1 MWTMRVFFIY
11 DRFCIYA
18 RTHNSTMLTLN
29 ASCLKLHIQFCIALE
44 NPVYYLLFSR
54 YSMVEVK
61 RQKFLCLLL
70 VYSANICLSI
80 HMHVAHAHLQL
91 TARPKLIYS
100 NAWPKLGT
108 RDTHA
113 TKGDTTVDKN
123 RLGLLPQ
130 KKNQDR
136 HVFCA
141 LL

>member
-1 MWTMRVFFIY
+1 
-11 DRFCIYA
+11 
-18 RTHNSTMLTLN
+18 
-29 ASCLKLHIQFCIALE
+29 
-44 NPVYYLLFSR
+44 
-54 YSMVEVK
+54 MVEVK

-130 KKNQDR
+130 KKIKTGMSSVHYCKLHPLHGAVSSSFVYQSLCR
-136 HVFCA
+136 EKYS
-141 LL
+141 